1 MEETE
6 VPDMANSTSNHS
18 TESANGKWDTKRV
31 AVSAMFVALAI
42 ATSFIEI
49 AIFPAAPFLKFD
61 PSGIFV
67 LLAALL
73 YGMGTGCVVATL
85 PWVFRLFTNPAG
97 ALMSFMMGIT
107 GVIVACLIYK
117 RKSDTAGLVIALVC
131 ATIASVLMAC
141 IANLVVTP
149 LYTGVDV
156 ATVAAMIVPIIIPFN
171 IMKFTIDAVVAGLV
185 FVPLKK
191 IL

>member
-1 MEETE
+1 
-6 VPDMANSTSNHS
+6 MANSEFISNHS
-18 TESANGKWDTKRV
+18 TEKAQGKWDTRRV

-49 AIFPAAPFLKFD
+49 PIFPAAPFLKFD

-73 YGMGTGCVVATL
+73 YGTGTGCVVATL

-107 GVIVACLIYK
+107 GVIVASLIYK
-117 RKSDTAGLVIALVC
+117 KVPNTKGLVVALVC

-141 IANLVVTP
+141 VANLIVTP
-149 LYTGVDV
+149 IYTGVSV
-156 ATVAAMIVPIIIPFN
+156 EAVAAMIVPIIIPFN

-185 FVPLKK
+185 FVPLKT

>member
-1 MEETE
+1 MGE
-6 VPDMANSTSNHS
+6 SISNHS
-18 TESANGKWDTKRV
+18 TEVANGKWDTRRV

-49 AIFPAAPFLKFD
+49 PIFPAAPFLKFD

-73 YGMGTGCVVATL
+73 YGMGTGCVVAIL

-97 ALMSFMMGIT
+97 ALMSLMMGLA

-117 RKSDTAGLVIALVC
+117 GKDSVKWLVIALVG
-131 ATIASVLMAC
+131 ATVASVLMS
-141 IANLVVTP
+141 IVANLIVTP
-149 LYTGVDV
+149 IYTGVTV
-156 ATVAAMIVPIIIPFN
+156 EAVAAMIVPIIIPFN

-185 FVPLKK
+185 YIPLKK